1 MNSLVNE
8 GEIWYAPI
16 VVKPL
21 GLIYNHFFVFG
32 FSKGLKYRDCDT
44 IVEMLMLETGEKYRM
59 YLDTLEADGIKID
72 STDYRRNMGL

>member
-21 GLIYNHFFVFG
+21 GLEYKHFFVLA

-44 IVEMLMLETGEKYRM
+44 IVETLMLETGEKYQM
-59 YLDTLEADGIKID
+59 YLDTLEAEGIKID